1 MLRGWYTDQW
11 WNKITPDVD
20 CSADEIKQA
29 AGSYLAVEEII
40 FSTTPNTST
49 VAGLVRLLFFGY
61 FSKLVPSHMN
71 SMPKSEVKGTSA
83 TGDMLGQSL
92 SRCKTRENM

>member
-1 MLRGWYTDQW
+1 MLRGWYTEQW
-11 WNKITPDVD
+11 WTKTTPDVD

-49 VAGLVRLLFFGY
+49 VAGLVRLSVFWWLF
-61 FSKLVPSHMN
+61 
-71 SMPKSEVKGTSA
+71 
-83 TGDMLGQSL
+83 
-92 SRCKTRENM
+92 